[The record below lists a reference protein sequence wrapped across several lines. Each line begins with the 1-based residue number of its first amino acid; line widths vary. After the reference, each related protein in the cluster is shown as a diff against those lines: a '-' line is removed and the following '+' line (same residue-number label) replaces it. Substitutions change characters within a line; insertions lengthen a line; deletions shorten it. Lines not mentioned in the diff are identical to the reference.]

1 MRWDM
6 DGRRLDVMGCLR
18 KVPFFCAAA
27 QNGSARFLIERIG
40 LELDTNA
47 TEDLDATIAEG

>member
-27 QNGSARFLIERIG
+27 QHGSARFLIERIG

-47 TEDLDATIAEG
+47 AEELDATIAEG